1 MSVKQAGSGTSA
13 GSKGKARSPNAKQAE
28 DGEQPA
34 GEPAVDETAPDA
46 SETGQAADH
55 RVEQPKDTPEDAPA
69 DTPQDDEDLAAA
81 LVEAREQVQEM
92 KDGFL
97 RAQAEM
103 ENIRRRSQKEIQAAR
118 KYAIEAF
125 AQELL
130 PVKDSMEQATQVE
143 LDDAVGEAVT
153 RMKEGLELTLKQ
165 LETVL
170 AKFSVVEVE
179 AGPGV
184 KFNPDH
190 HQAVSMLASEDIP
203 PDHIISVMQK
213 GFLLKDRLLR
223 PAMVVVA
230 S

>member
-1 MSVKQAGSGTSA
+1 MSVKQADSGTSA
-13 GSKGKARSPNAKQAE
+13 GSKGKARSPDAKQAQN
-28 DGEQPA
+28 GEKPA
-34 GEPAVDETAPDA
+34 DEPAVDETAPDA
-46 SETGQAADH
+46 SETGQAAGH
-55 RVEQPKDTPEDAPA
+55 RVEQAKDTPEDTPA

-103 ENIRRRSQKEIQAAR
+103 ENVRRRSQKEIQAAR
-118 KYAIEAF
+118 KYAIEVF

-190 HQAVSMLASEDIP
+190 HQAVSMVASEDIP

-230 S
+230 N

>member
-1 MSVKQAGSGTSA
+1 MAGKQADTGTSA
-13 GSKGKARSPNAKQAE
+13 GSKGKARSPDAKQAQN
-28 DGEQPA
+28 GEKPA
-34 GEPAVDETAPDA
+34 DEPAVDETAPDA
-46 SETGQAADH
+46 SETGQAAGH
-55 RVEQPKDTPEDAPA
+55 RVEQAKDTPEDTPA

-103 ENIRRRSQKEIQAAR
+103 ENVRRRSQKEIQAAR
-118 KYAIEAF
+118 KYAIEVF

-190 HQAVSMLASEDIP
+190 HQAVSMVASEDIP

>member
-1 MSVKQAGSGTSA
+1 MSVKQADSGTSA
-13 GSKGKARSPNAKQAE
+13 GSKGKARSSDKKQAQN
-28 DGEQPA
+28 GEKPA

-55 RVEQPKDTPEDAPA
+55 RVKQAKDKPEDTPA

-103 ENIRRRSQKEIQAAR
+103 ENVRRRSQKEIQAAR
-118 KYAIEAF
+118 KYAIEVF

-170 AKFSVVEVE
+170 AKFSVEEVE

-190 HQAVSMLASEDIP
+190 HQAVSMIASEDIP

>member
-1 MSVKQAGSGTSA
+1 MSVKQADSGTYA
-13 GSKGKARSPNAKQAE
+13 GSKGKARSPDAKQAQN
-28 DGEQPA
+28 GEKPA
-34 GEPAVDETAPDA
+34 DEPAVDETAPDA
-46 SETGQAADH
+46 SETGQAAGH
-55 RVEQPKDTPEDAPA
+55 RVEQAKDTPEDTPA

-103 ENIRRRSQKEIQAAR
+103 ENVRRRSQKEIQAAR
-118 KYAIEAF
+118 KYAIEVF

-190 HQAVSMLASEDIP
+190 HQAVSMVASEDIP

>member
-1 MSVKQAGSGTSA
+1 MSVKQADSGTSA
-13 GSKGKARSPNAKQAE
+13 GSKGKARSPDAKQAQN
-28 DGEQPA
+28 GEKPA
-34 GEPAVDETAPDA
+34 DEPAVDETAPDA

-55 RVEQPKDTPEDAPA
+55 RVEQAKDTPEDTPA
-69 DTPQDDEDLAAA
+69 DTPQDDEDLVAA

-103 ENIRRRSQKEIQAAR
+103 ENVRRRSQKEIQAAR
-118 KYAIEAF
+118 KYAIEVF

-190 HQAVSMLASEDIP
+190 HQAVSMVASEDIP

>member
-1 MSVKQAGSGTSA
+1 MSVKQADFGTSA
-13 GSKGKARSPNAKQAE
+13 GSKGKARSSDKKQAQN
-28 DGEQPA
+28 GEKPA

-55 RVEQPKDTPEDAPA
+55 RVEQAKDTPEDTPA

-103 ENIRRRSQKEIQAAR
+103 ENVRRRSQKEIQAAR
-118 KYAIEAF
+118 KYAIEVF

-190 HQAVSMLASEDIP
+190 HQAVSMIASEDIP